1 MQYYFLQLLRL
12 GDIKEMIITY
22 IYFEELFWD
31 FDFFWET
38 LPKSF

>member
-1 MQYYFLQLLRL
+1 MQYYFLPLLRL

-22 IYFEELFWD
+22 IYFEELIKT
-31 FDFFWET
+31 DFFWET